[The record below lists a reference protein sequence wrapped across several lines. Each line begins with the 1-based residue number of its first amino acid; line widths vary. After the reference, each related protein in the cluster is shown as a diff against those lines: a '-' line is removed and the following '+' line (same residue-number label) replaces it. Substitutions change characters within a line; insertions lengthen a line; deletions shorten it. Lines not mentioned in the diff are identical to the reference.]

1 MGSRES
7 DSTPGSGRREGPEA
21 GLKNM
26 GGSHAAGAPLS
37 RLPAGGSGARPGQ
50 RCARGR
56 EPLGFAL
63 ALVDAAVD
71 TMQLTVKAL
80 QGRECSLQV
89 RSPLQAATLTYSC
102 RWGPM
107 AGGGGRES

>member
-1 MGSRES
+1 
-7 DSTPGSGRREGPEA
+7 
-21 GLKNM
+21 M
-26 GGSHAAGAPLS
+26 GGREADYPKLRQA
-37 RLPAGGSGARPGQ
+37 RRPGGGTEEHG
-50 RCARGR
+50 REPRGGRAPFTASGGRFRRAPGAAARGR

-89 RSPLQAATLTYSC
+89 RSPLQAAALTHSC
-102 RWGPM
+102 RWGPIT
-107 AGGGGRES
+107 GGGGRES